1 MTNEEKVFNIL
12 KRLNNI
18 DNNLKVDS
26 KEGKRLLDV
35 IEKESIAKSKQG
47 K

>member
-18 DNNLKVDS
+18 ENNLKVDS
-26 KEGKRLLDV
+26 KEGRRLIDV
-35 IEKESIAKSKQG
+35 IEKESISKNKQG